1 MRFMKQYCAQHVKA
15 TVKPG
20 KRDELIQ
27 QLQQLSAEL
36 LTRASG
42 CIYYLI
48 STTEEPDVVWI
59 SELWTSK
66 ERRDGDMDKDAVA
79 KKSES
84 AKAMKELMPLV
95 ASMTDRTNLTVVGG
109 TGID

>member
-66 ERRDGDMDKDAVA
+66 EAKDAVA
-79 KKSES
+79 MKPES

>member
-1 MRFMKQYCAQHVKA
+1 MRFMKHYCAQQVKA

-42 CIYYLI
+42 CIYYVI

-66 ERRDGDMDKDAVA
+66 EAKDAVA
-79 KKSES
+79 MKPES

-95 ASMTDRTNLTVVGG
+95 VSMTDRTNLTVVGG